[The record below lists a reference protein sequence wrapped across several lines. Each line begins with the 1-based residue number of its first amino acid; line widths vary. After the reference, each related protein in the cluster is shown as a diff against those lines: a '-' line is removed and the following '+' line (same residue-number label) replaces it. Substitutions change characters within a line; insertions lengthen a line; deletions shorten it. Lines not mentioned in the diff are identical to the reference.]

1 MSLNSTFLGYLLEK
15 TSMIEWEKTPVL
27 SQCGETDTIGLHR
40 NGFSQRG
47 SYPLAQGWLNVN
59 NSHTAALDSLILLDT
74 LKLELRSM
82 KGSNPLKANLDF
94 REMIHVIL
102 EYQSILL
109 RLEFKYSLSI

>member
-1 MSLNSTFLGYLLEK
+1 M
-15 TSMIEWEKTPVL
+15 
-27 SQCGETDTIGLHR
+27 
-40 NGFSQRG
+40 
-47 SYPLAQGWLNVN
+47 N